1 MLLCQ
6 IEETALEGGG
16 GEGGWRKT
24 GTRETG
30 AKQVV
35 EVGSGSGI
43 NDVIVE

>member
-24 GTRETG
+24 ETG

-43 NDVIVE
+43 NDVTVE

>member
-1 MLLCQ
+1 MGGR
-6 IEETALEGGG
+6 GGG
-16 GEGGWRKT
+16 WVGRDGGGRRKT

-43 NDVIVE
+43 SDVIVE